1 MKTTKLSFQNTEG
14 LTLSAKLELPVDQKA
29 HNFVLFAH
37 CFTCNKNLNAIHN
50 ISHALTR
57 EGFGVLR
64 FDFTGLGESEGD
76 FADTNFS
83 SNIRDLIVA
92 ADFLRKEYKAPT
104 LLIGHSL
111 GGAAVLASKQYLPEV
126 KAVATIGAPYQ
137 PEHVTHLFEDSKSE
151 IEAKGEARVKIAGR
165 IFSVK
170 KQFLDDIDSVKT
182 HHLIKDLNAALLVLH
197 SPQDTTVEIGNAT
210 QIFKAAL
217 HPRSYISL
225 DGADHLLS
233 RSKDSLYVGNAIAAW
248 ATRYVEI
255 PTEKSLE
262 TNLQVVGEIE
272 DGFTMDFKMGKHC
285 LRADE
290 PESVG
295 GSDLGPD
302 PYSFLLTALGA
313 CTGMTLRMYADRK
326 EWKLKRVRV
335 HLKQNKVYAKD
346 CKDCETKEGKMDEIT
361 RQIELEGDLDAEQ
374 IQKLM
379 EIADKCPVH
388 RTLHSEIKVR
398 TERIQK

>member
-1 MKTTKLSFQNTEG
+1 MKTTKLSFQNADG
-14 LTLSAKLELPVDQKA
+14 IQLSARLELPVDQKA

-37 CFTCNKNLNAIHN
+37 CFTCNKNLNAIHS
-50 ISHALTR
+50 ISHALTQ

-64 FDFTGLGESEGD
+64 FDFTGLGESEGE

-83 SNIRDLIVA
+83 SNIQDLVAA
-92 ADFLRKEYKAPT
+92 ADFLSSEYQAPT

-111 GGAAVLASKQYLPEV
+111 GGAAVLACKQYLSEV

-137 PEHVTHLFEDSKSE
+137 PEHVAHLFEDAKPE
-151 IEAKGEARVKIAGR
+151 IEATGVANVKIAGR
-165 IFSVK
+165 TFAVK
-170 KQFLDDIDSVKT
+170 KQFLEDIDGVKM
-182 HHLIKDLNAALLVLH
+182 HQVIQNLEAALLIFH
-197 SPQDTTVEIGNAT
+197 APQDNVVEIDNAT
-210 QIFKAAL
+210 QIFKAAV
-217 HPRSYISL
+217 HPRSFISL

-233 RSKDSLYVGNAIAAW
+233 RAKDSRYVGQAIAAW
-248 ATRYVEI
+248 ADRYIEI
-255 PTEKSLE
+255 PEDKSLE
-262 TNLQVVGEIE
+262 TAHQVIGEIE
-272 DGFTMDFKMGKHC
+272 DSYTMDFKAGKHR

-302 PYSFLLTALGA
+302 PYSLLLTSLGA
-313 CTGMTLRMYADRK
+313 CTGMTLRMYANRK
-326 EWKLKRVRV
+326 DWKLERVKV
-335 HLKQNKVYAKD
+335 HLKHEKIYAKD
-346 CKDCETKEGKMDEIT
+346 CEDCTTEQGKIDEIT
-361 RQIELEGDLDAEQ
+361 RFIEIEGDLTTEQ

-398 TERIQK
+398 TKRI